1 MVVSFEE
8 YVKEALKRAIYCRNK
23 DKKGYTVT
31 VPDLAGCV
39 SWGETIEEARD
50 MIKDAIEGWVI
61 TALQFGDSIPVL
73 SGKSLAGLKKRRVKG
88 LAQAGRYA

>member
-8 YVKEALKRAIYCRNK
+8 YVKEALKRAVYRPNR
-23 DKKGYTVT
+23 DKKGYTVE
-31 VPDLAGCV
+31 VPDVPGCI

-61 TALQFGDSIPVL
+61 TALQFGDPIPAL
-73 SGKSLAGLKKRRVKG
+73 SGKRLGGLKRRRV
-88 LAQAGRYA
+88 AGHYA